1 MNSFWLDSIE
11 NKTKFNKLEKD
22 ISTDVCIVGAGIFGL
37 TCGYYL
43 TKQGYNVVLLEKEK
57 EIACKTTG
65 HTTAKITSQHNLIY
79 KYLIDSLGES
89 MAKKYL
95 YANQDAIENIA
106 KIIEEEKIDC
116 DFERQDS
123 YVYTNNLDELE
134 KIKLENEA
142 VNSLGF
148 KSEFVTSTPL
158 PFDVLGAIKF
168 PNQAEFNPM
177 KYAYGLAKCITSS
190 VIGGSGN
197 AGSMGSVSA
206 GDGIV
211 ENDSSNASLAESN
224 KDSHS
229 FASNLTEPNNS
240 FSINS
245 NGPIN
250 SFTESS
256 DKNIN
261 SFKCAK
267 GAGEIYTDTLVR
279 NIEKKNDEFI
289 TSCKDYI
296 VKSKYVILASH
307 YPFIDRLGYY
317 FLKMYQSTSYVIA
330 VDIGDKAFDGMY
342 INSEQPTF
350 SYKFVNGFNG
360 KRLLLVGGAD
370 HKTGSKIDLSNA
382 YKILEDE
389 VRKYYPDCKVLYKWN
404 TEDCITLDKVPYIG
418 DFSHFMPNMYIGTG
432 FNKWGMTSSN
442 VAANNIVDK
451 ILGREN
457 EYEDVFKATRLH
469 PIKNNAELGNMIK
482 ETANSLVI
490 NKFKAPEVVADVD
503 INDTDANGS
512 AINRKDNNNVAHVNG
527 DDFTKIDNIST
538 HIPEKIFADLEND
551 TGHVLEYKGQKVGV
565 YKDTNGKI
573 FAVKPICTHLGC
585 LLNWN
590 NLDKTWDCP
599 CHGSRFDYMGHQLYN
614 PAISDL
620 YVVKV

>member
-1 MNSFWLDSIE
+1 MNSFWLNSNE
-11 NKTKFNKLEKD
+11 NKNKFKKLDKN

-43 TKQGYNVVLLEKEK
+43 TKQGYNVVILEKEA
-57 EIACKTTG
+57 EIASKTTE

-79 KYLIDSLGES
+79 KYLIDSLGIS

-95 YANQDAIENIA
+95 YAYQEAIENIYQ
-106 KIIEEEKIDC
+106 IIKDENIDC

-123 YVYTNNLDELE
+123 YVYTNNSDELE

-148 KSEFVTSTPL
+148 NSEFVTSTPL

-168 PNQAEFNPM
+168 PNQAEFNPI
-177 KYAYGLAKCITSS
+177 KYAYGLADAI
-190 VIGGSGN
+190 IQNSG
-197 AGSMGSVSA
+197 
-206 GDGIV
+206 
-211 ENDSSNASLAESN
+211 
-224 KDSHS
+224 K
-229 FASNLTEPNNS
+229 
-240 FSINS
+240 
-245 NGPIN
+245 
-250 SFTESS
+250 
-256 DKNIN
+256 
-261 SFKCAK
+261 
-267 GAGEIYTDTLVR
+267 IYTGTLVT
-279 NIEKKNDEFI
+279 NIQKEDDKFI
-289 TSCKDYI
+289 TSCKDYV

-330 VDIGDKAFDGMY
+330 VDIGNKSFDGMY

-350 SYKFVNGFNG
+350 SYRFVPFSGYGG

-382 YKILEDE
+382 YTILEDE
-389 VRKYYPDCKVLYKWN
+389 VRKYYPECKVLYKWN
-404 TEDCITLDKVPYIG
+404 TEDCITLDKIPYIG

-442 VAANNIVDK
+442 VAANIIVDK

-469 PIKNNAELGNMIK
+469 PIKNNAELGNIIK

-490 NKFKAPEVVADVD
+490 NKFKVAEVGSNG
-503 INDTDANGS
+503 IEKLTNANGS
-512 AINRKDNNNVAHVNG
+512 AINSTDDHNEAHI
-527 DDFTKIDNIST
+527 DDGNFTKTENDSMHVSGNL
-538 HIPEKIFADLEND
+538 FAVLEND

-573 FAVKPICTHLGC
+573 FTVKPICTHLGC
-585 LLNWN
+585 LLSWN
-590 NLDKTWDCP
+590 TLDKTWDCP

-614 PAISDL
+614 PAIRDL
-620 YVVKV
+620 DVVKVETEN